1 MSLLSILPL
10 EGCLALKQPTS
21 MSGVKPTFRQLKSFL
36 IDNLAQ
42 LSSVLP
48 SAPRLSYL
56 SELQ

>member
-21 MSGVKPTFRQLKSFL
+21 LSPVKPTFRQLKSFQME
-36 IDNLAQ
+36 NSAQ
-42 LSSVLP
+42 LFSVLP